1 MKILT
6 GQEFLWKSL
15 LTTQKTELWLSV
27 HFALNVCCA
36 SFFLFHV
43 GIQKC
48 GGNSVLTEISQGP
61 ENVQQMWWDSL
72 ELMYWMPIKEME
84 DFTLISLQG
93 HLCTVQIPF
102 QHQGFNAFGSKAV
115 LVQTLL
121 PNADDWL
128 LDWKFPDSVKSPSY
142 TAAMPH
148 WAYLQWW
155 QPWQLLSSPSSETF
169 PELPKSCDVC
179 LVVLGHGKLAVCGS
193 QVRKISSHGRF

>member
-1 MKILT
+1 
-6 GQEFLWKSL
+6 
-15 LTTQKTELWLSV
+15 
-27 HFALNVCCA
+27 
-36 SFFLFHV
+36 
-43 GIQKC
+43 
-48 GGNSVLTEISQGP
+48 
-61 ENVQQMWWDSL
+61 
-72 ELMYWMPIKEME
+72 ME

-148 WAYLQWW
+148 
-155 QPWQLLSSPSSETF
+155 
-169 PELPKSCDVC
+169 
-179 LVVLGHGKLAVCGS
+179 
-193 QVRKISSHGRF
+193 